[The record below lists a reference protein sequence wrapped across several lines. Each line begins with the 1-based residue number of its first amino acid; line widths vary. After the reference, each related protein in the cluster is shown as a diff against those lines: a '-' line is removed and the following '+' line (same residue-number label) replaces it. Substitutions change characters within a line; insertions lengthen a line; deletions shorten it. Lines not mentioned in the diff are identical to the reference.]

1 MPAKSRL
8 SIDEVRRRL
17 ADAASVVVLSG
28 AGISA
33 ESGVPTYRGAGG
45 LWKNFRAQDLATLE
59 AFDRDPALVWG
70 WYRNRRRA
78 LLDCKPNPA
87 HRALAA
93 AAENPEREL
102 IVITQNIDGL
112 HTIAGLANPLEIH
125 GNIWREKCV
134 RCRYR
139 VDRTSDYNA
148 RRVPAEDAPPP
159 KCPGCDD
166 LLRPDVVWFG
176 EQLDPLLLD
185 SAFRA
190 AEACD
195 VMLVIGTSCEVHP
208 AALIPLVARKA
219 GACLVEVNLEP
230 TPLTN
235 RCDASIFAPAGQTVP
250 ELFA

>member
-17 ADAASVVVLSG
+17 ADAANVVALTG

-33 ESGVPTYRGAGG
+33 ESGVPTYRGDGG

-70 WYRNRRRA
+70 WYRTRRRA
-78 LLDCKPNPA
+78 LLDCRPNPA
-87 HRALAA
+87 HRALAV
-93 AAENPEREL
+93 AAEHPEREFV
-102 IVITQNIDGL
+102 VITQNIDGL
-112 HTIAGLANPLEIH
+112 HTIAGLADPLEIH

-134 RCRYR
+134 RCRHR
-139 VDRTSDYNA
+139 VDRTADYTA

-159 KCPGCDD
+159 KCPDCDD

-185 SAFRA
+185 TAFRA
-190 AEACD
+190 AEACE

-235 RCDASIFAPAGQTVP
+235 RCDASIFAPAGQAIP